1 MAYTAEN
8 WPITAALLQFPG
20 TDATGTEIND
30 AEASA
35 WAEVLTEVKEA
46 GFTNADLTDSWVR
59 PGDLSPA
66 RLAEFKQTADNVGIG
81 IPVISAIRRSVIEE
95 GNWEANLAY
104 SHRTIDAAA
113 ELGCEV
119 VSFGLH
125 QAITASSRSSSGSGP
140 SKATRTRGD
149 KETWDKAVTR
159 LRELGRHAAEVGVL
173 LSLEMYEDTYLG
185 TADSSVQL
193 VQDIGLANVG
203 LNPDIG
209 NLIRLHRPIEDWREM
224 VAKTLPYSNYW
235 HMKNYIRDEDVAR
248 DTYVAMPAPM
258 ESGLINYREAFKVAL
273 SVGFQGILCTE
284 HYGGDGLSVT
294 ASNQDYLRR
303 QVLPKTDGYA
313 LGQSQVAQGRQQPA
327 AAALASV
334 LSPHGA
340 AARPIWGAGR
350 TTGGQIPLS
359 STSPTRIR

>member
-1 MAYTAEN
+1 VAYTAEN

-20 TDATGTEIND
+20 TDAQGTDIND
-30 AEASA
+30 AEASV
-35 WAEVLTEVKEA
+35 WTDVLTEVKEA
-46 GFTNADLTDSWVR
+46 GFANADLTDSWLR

-66 RLAEFKQTADNVGIG
+66 RLAEFKQTADTVGLG
-81 IPVISAIRRSVIEE
+81 VPVISAIRRSVIEA

-125 QAITASSRSSSGSGP
+125 QAITPEQQKQLWVWTVEGYKDPAGN
-140 SKATRTRGD
+140 
-149 KETWDKAVTR
+149 KEAWGNAVSR
-159 LRELGRHAAEVGVL
+159 LRELGKHAAEVGVL

-203 LNPDIG
+203 LNPDLG

-235 HMKNYIRDEDVAR
+235 HMKNYIRDEDTAR
-248 DTYVAMPAPM
+248 NVYVTMPAPM
-258 ESGLINYREAFKVAL
+258 EIGLINYRDAFKLAL

-294 ASNQDYLRR
+294 ASNQEYLRR
-303 QVLPKTDGYA
+303 HVLPKAEGYV
-313 LGQSQVAQGRQQPA
+313 LGQSQVAQGRQLPA
-327 AAALASV
+327 AAE
-334 LSPHGA
+334 LSNA
-340 AARPIWGAGR
+340 
-350 TTGGQIPLS
+350 
-359 STSPTRIR
+359 

>member
-20 TDATGTEIND
+20 TDARGNHIND
-30 AEASA
+30 ADAAA
-35 WAEVLTEVKEA
+35 WARVLTEVKEA
-46 GFTNADLTDSWVR
+46 GFANADLTDSWVR
-59 PGDLSPA
+59 PGDLAPA
-66 RLAEFKQTADNVGIG
+66 RLAEFKQTAGDVGIG

-95 GNWEANLAY
+95 GNWEDNLAY

-125 QAITASSRSSSGSGP
+125 QALTAAQQQELWFWTVEGYKDP
-140 SKATRTRGD
+140 PGD
-149 KETWDKAVTR
+149 KEAWGKAVSR
-159 LRELGRHAAEVGVL
+159 FRELGRHASSLGIL
-173 LSLEMYEDTYLG
+173 LSLEMYEDTFLG

-193 VQDIGLANVG
+193 VQDIGLDNVG
-203 LNPDIG
+203 LNPDLG

-224 VAKTLPYSNYW
+224 VARTLPYANYW
-235 HMKNYIRDEDVAR
+235 HMKNYIRDEDVAKG
-248 DTYVAMPAPM
+248 TYVTMPAPM
-258 ESGLINYREAFKVAL
+258 ESGLINYREAFREAI
-273 SVGFQGILCTE
+273 SAGFQGILCTE

-303 QVLPKTDGYA
+303 HVLPKKDGYA

-327 AAALASV
+327 ASELAGV
-334 LSPHGA
+334 
-340 AARPIWGAGR
+340 
-350 TTGGQIPLS
+350 
-359 STSPTRIR
+359 

>member
-20 TDATGTEIND
+20 TDAKGQHIND
-30 AEASA
+30 ADVSV
-35 WAEVLTEVKEA
+35 WAEVLQEVRDA
-46 GFTNADLTDSWVR
+46 GFANADLTDSWVR
-59 PGDLSPA
+59 PGDLSKA
-66 RLAEFKQTADNVGIG
+66 RLAEFKQTADHVGIG
-81 IPVISAIRRSVIEE
+81 IPVISAIRRSVIHTRD
-95 GNWEANLAY
+95 WADNLAY

-125 QAITASSRSSSGSGP
+125 QAITAEQQKQLWFWTVEGYKDP
-140 SKATRTRGD
+140 VGD
-149 KETWDKAVTR
+149 KEAWGNAVAR
-159 LRELGRHAAEVGVL
+159 LRELGEHAAAVGVL
-173 LSLEMYEDTYLG
+173 LSLEMYEDTFLG

-193 VQDIGLANVG
+193 VQDIGLDNVG
-203 LNPDIG
+203 LNPDLG

-248 DTYVAMPAPM
+248 DSYITMPAPM
-258 ESGLINYREAFKVAL
+258 ESGLINYREAFRVAL

-294 ASNQDYLRR
+294 ASNQEYLRR
-303 QVLPKTDGYA
+303 QVLPKTENYA
-313 LGQSQVAQGRQQPA
+313 LGQSQVAQGRQQPSGRSQ
-327 AAALASV
+327 LAGVHQPASQ
-334 LSPHGA
+334 L
-340 AARPIWGAGR
+340 AGV
-350 TTGGQIPLS
+350 
-359 STSPTRIR
+359 

>member
-20 TDATGTEIND
+20 VDAAGMQIND
-30 AEASA
+30 APAAA
-35 WAEVLTEVKEA
+35 WAEVLTEVKDA

-66 RLAEFKQTADNVGIG
+66 RLAEFKQTAETVGIG

-95 GNWEANLAY
+95 RNWEENLAY

-125 QAITASSRSSSGSGP
+125 QALTAEQRKQLWFWTVEGHKDP
-140 SKATRTRGD
+140 VGD
-149 KETWDKAVTR
+149 KETWANAVTR
-159 LRELGRHAAEVGVL
+159 LRELGRHAAEAGIL

-193 VQDIGLANVG
+193 VQDIGLDNVG

-235 HMKNYIRDEDVAR
+235 HMKNYMRDENVAR
-248 DTYVAMPAPM
+248 GTYVAMPAPM
-258 ESGLINYREAFKVAL
+258 ESGLINYREAFKLAL

-303 QVLPKTDGYA
+303 QILPKADGYA
-313 LGQSQVAQGRQQPA
+313 LGTSQVAQGRQLPA
-327 AAALASV
+327 VTGLASV
-334 LSPHGA
+334 
-340 AARPIWGAGR
+340 
-350 TTGGQIPLS
+350 
-359 STSPTRIR
+359 

>member
-1 MAYTAEN
+1 MAYTADN

-20 TDATGTEIND
+20 TDAQGTQIND
-30 AEASA
+30 ADASV

-46 GFTNADLTDSWVR
+46 GFANADLTDSWVR
-59 PGDLSPA
+59 PGDLSKE
-66 RLAEFKQTADNVGIG
+66 RLAEFKQTAANVGIG

-95 GNWEANLAY
+95 ATWESNLAY
-104 SHRTIDAAA
+104 SHRTIEAAA

-125 QAITASSRSSSGSGP
+125 QAITPEQQKQLWFWTVEGHKDPA
-140 SKATRTRGD
+140 GD
-149 KETWDKAVTR
+149 HETWTNAVTR

-193 VQDIGLANVG
+193 VQDIGLDNVG
-203 LNPDIG
+203 LNPDLG

-224 VAKTLPYSNYW
+224 VAKTMPYSNYW

-248 DTYVAMPAPM
+248 DSYITMPAPM

-273 SVGFQGILCTE
+273 ASGYQGIICAE

-294 ASNQDYLRR
+294 ARNQEYLRR
-303 QVLPKTDGYA
+303 HVLPKHDGYA
-313 LGQSQVAQGRQQPA
+313 LGKSQVAQGRQQA
-327 AAALASV
+327 AAFEPA
-334 LSPHGA
+334 
-340 AARPIWGAGR
+340 
-350 TTGGQIPLS
+350 
-359 STSPTRIR
+359 TS

>member
-20 TDATGTEIND
+20 TDAAGQQVND
-30 AEASA
+30 ADASV
-35 WAEVLTEVKEA
+35 WASVLQEVKDA
-46 GFTNADLTDSWVR
+46 GFANADLTDSWVR
-59 PGDLSPA
+59 PGDLSKD
-66 RLAEFKQTADNVGIG
+66 RLAEFKQTADEVGIG
-81 IPVISAIRRSVIEE
+81 VPVISAIRRSVIHATD
-95 GNWEANLAY
+95 WADNLAY

-125 QAITASSRSSSGSGP
+125 QAITPEQQKQLWFWTVEGYKDP
-140 SKATRTRGD
+140 VGD
-149 KETWDKAVTR
+149 KEAWGNAVSR
-159 LRELGRHAAEVGVL
+159 LRELGQHAAESGVL
-173 LSLEMYEDTYLG
+173 ISLEMYEDTYLG

-203 LNPDIG
+203 LNPDLG

-248 DTYVAMPAPM
+248 DSYITMPAPM
-258 ESGLINYREAFKVAL
+258 ESGLINYREAFKLAL

-303 QVLPKTDGYA
+303 HVLPKTEGYE
-313 LGQSQVAQGRQQPA
+313 LGTSQVAQGRQEPA
-327 AAALASV
+327 TQLAGV
-334 LSPHGA
+334 
-340 AARPIWGAGR
+340 
-350 TTGGQIPLS
+350 
-359 STSPTRIR
+359 

>member
-20 TDATGTEIND
+20 TDAQGTPIND
-30 AEASA
+30 ADASA
-35 WAEVLTEVKEA
+35 WAEVFTEVKEA
-46 GFTNADLTDSWVR
+46 GFADADLTDSWVR
-59 PGDLSPA
+59 PGDLSKE
-66 RLAEFKQTADNVGIG
+66 RLTEFKQTAESVGIG
-81 IPVISAIRRSVIEE
+81 IPVISAIRRSVIEK
-95 GNWEANLAY
+95 GNWSANLEY

-125 QAITASSRSSSGSGP
+125 QAITPEQQKHLWFWTVEGYKDP
-140 SKATRTRGD
+140 VDD
-149 KETWDKAVTR
+149 KEAWDNAVMR
-159 LRELGRHAAEVGVL
+159 FRDLGRHAAEVGVL

-185 TADSSVQL
+185 TGSSSVQL
-193 VQDIGLANVG
+193 VEDIGLANVG

-209 NLIRLHRPIEDWREM
+209 NLVRLHRPIEDWRELL
-224 VAKTLPYSNYW
+224 AKTLPYSNYW

-248 DTYVAMPAPM
+248 DSYVAMPAPM
-258 ESGLINYREAFKVAL
+258 EYGLINYREAFKMAI

-303 QVLPKTDGYA
+303 HVLPKTDGYA
-313 LGQSQVAQGRQQPA
+313 LGTSKVAQGRQQPA
-327 AAALASV
+327 
-334 LSPHGA
+334 
-340 AARPIWGAGR
+340 GAGAR
-350 TTGGQIPLS
+350 VAGS
-359 STSPTRIR
+359 

>member
-20 TDATGTEIND
+20 TDAKGTQIND
-30 AEASA
+30 ADASI

-46 GFTNADLTDSWVR
+46 GFANADLTDSWVR
-59 PGDLSPA
+59 PGDLSKE
-66 RLAEFKQTADNVGIG
+66 RLAEFKQTAENVGIG
-81 IPVISAIRRSVIEE
+81 IPVISAIRRSVIHKTD
-95 GNWEANLAY
+95 WADNLAY

-119 VSFGLH
+119 VSVGLH
-125 QAITASSRSSSGSGP
+125 QAITPEQQKQLWFWTVEGHKDP
-140 SKATRTRGD
+140 VGD
-149 KETWDKAVTR
+149 QECWANAVTR
-159 LRELGRHAAEVGVL
+159 LRELGKHAADAGVL

-185 TADSSVQL
+185 TADSSVRL

-203 LNPDIG
+203 LNPDLG

-224 VAKTLPYSNYW
+224 VAKTMPYSNYW
-235 HMKNYIRDEDVAR
+235 HVKNYIRDEDVAR
-248 DTYVAMPAPM
+248 DSYITMPAPM

-273 SVGFQGILCTE
+273 ASGYQGIICAE

-294 ASNQDYLRR
+294 ARNQEYLRR
-303 QVLPKTDGYA
+303 HVLPKQDGYS

-327 AAALASV
+327 AELAGV
-334 LSPHGA
+334 
-340 AARPIWGAGR
+340 
-350 TTGGQIPLS
+350 
-359 STSPTRIR
+359 